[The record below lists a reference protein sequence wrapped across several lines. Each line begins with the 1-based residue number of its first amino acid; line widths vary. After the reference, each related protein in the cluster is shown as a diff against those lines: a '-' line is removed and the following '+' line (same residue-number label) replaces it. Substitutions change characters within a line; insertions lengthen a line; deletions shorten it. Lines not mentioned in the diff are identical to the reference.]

1 LPGDLKLIR
10 NRGNRLSRQRAVSVT
25 SPNFRLDFLRQS
37 HATHITPKCL
47 PSGRFLESFGKVK
60 QITMIVVASTDP
72 VAKLVDDSLHRLGLS
87 YRWIGERIGRNHVVV
102 SSWLRGESRP
112 RDPKV
117 YSRML
122 EEIKAYEKS
131 QLAIGKPVRIRAAGV
146 IYVPMFSGISAG
158 LPSSSFSDVEEIA
171 IVDNGSGLE
180 KWARVVDGMS
190 MYPLLEPGD
199 IAIFE
204 AREPESYN
212 VVHAFDAGEDTV
224 KVMVRGNKPELRPV
238 NSEYPVLDGR
248 KYSIKGVLIQ
258 RIRKGANGETHTS
271 NYPHGMRHVFSP
283 K

>member
-1 LPGDLKLIR
+1 M
-10 NRGNRLSRQRAVSVT
+10 V
-25 SPNFRLDFLRQS
+25 F
-37 HATHITPKCL
+37 
-47 PSGRFLESFGKVK
+47 
-60 QITMIVVASTDP
+60 VASTDP
-72 VAKLVDDSLHRLGLS
+72 VARLVDDSLHRLGLS
-87 YRWIGERIGRNHVVV
+87 YRWVGERIGRSHVVV

-122 EEIKAYEKS
+122 EEIKAYEKA
-131 QLAIGKPVRIRAAGV
+131 QLSIGKPLRVRAAGV
-146 IYVPMFSGISAG
+146 IYVPMYTGISAG
-158 LPSSSFSDVEEIA
+158 VPSASFSDVEEIA

-212 VVHAFDAGEDTV
+212 VVHAFDDGEDAV
-224 KVMVRGNKPELRPV
+224 KVMVRGSKPELRPV
-238 NSEYPVLDGR
+238 NPDYPVLDGR
-248 KYSIKGVLIQ
+248 KYSVKGVLIQ
-258 RIRKGANGETHTS
+258 RIRKGVNGETHTS
-271 NYPHGMRHVFSP
+271 TYPHGMRHVFGP